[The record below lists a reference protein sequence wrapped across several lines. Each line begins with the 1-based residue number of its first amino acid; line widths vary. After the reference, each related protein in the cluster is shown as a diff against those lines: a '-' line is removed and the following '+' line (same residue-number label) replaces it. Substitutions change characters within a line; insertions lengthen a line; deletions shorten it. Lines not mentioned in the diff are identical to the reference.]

1 MLRECGFEGTVWR
14 MRVRDWALRPVA
26 AKHWDRLL
34 WASGAVSLGGIAC
47 STLLPVTAE
56 LAVLFSIT
64 LLIGGPYGLFLPFA
78 YEPVIIVFAR
88 LHPVTL
94 VAAVATVGATA
105 VEYVN
110 YRLYSAALAWERLRP
125 AREWRLARAI
135 VAGFRL
141 QPFATVAFCAL
152 TPVPFWIARVAA
164 AIDAYP
170 AWRFLLAHAVG
181 RLPRFW
187 IYGSLGMLIP
197 LSAGQLFAGAL
208 VASVVIA
215 GGLVVWMRLRGK
227 GVGSRNPPTRPKT

>member
-1 MLRECGFEGTVWR
+1 MSVRE
-14 MRVRDWALRPVA
+14 WALRPVG

-34 WASGAVSLGGIAC
+34 WASGAVSLAGILC
-47 STLLPVTAE
+47 STLLPATAE

-88 LHPVTL
+88 LHPVAL
-94 VAAVATVGATA
+94 VALIAAVGATA

-125 AREWRLARAI
+125 AREWRVARAI

-152 TPVPFWIARVAA
+152 TPVPFWIVRVAA
-164 AIDAYP
+164 AIDEYP
-170 AWRFLLAHAVG
+170 AWRFLLAHFAG
-181 RLPRFW
+181 RVPRFW
-187 IYGSLGMLIP
+187 VYGSLGVLIP
-197 LSAGQLFAGAL
+197 LT
-208 VASVVIA
+208 A
-215 GGLVVWMRLRGK
+215 GGLFAAALVGSVVVVAGMVVWLRF
-227 GVGSRNPPTRPKT
+227 RH